1 MLRLAAAHRN
11 FGAIRVVAPQM
22 PALCGCRWA
31 TSGSSAAPPPPG
43 GRLAALRAQL
53 AAEEEPGYG
62 QAASH
67 VESFFRPE
75 DADAAQHMQARVTI
89 RYYGFAGADG

>member
-1 MLRLAAAHRN
+1 MLRLAAGRRA
-11 FGAIRVVAPQM
+11 FGAARVASPR
-22 PALCGCRWA
+22 PPTLCGCRWA
-31 TSGSSAAPPPPG
+31 TSGSGAAAPPG
-43 GRLAALRAQL
+43 GRLAALKAQL

-75 DADAAQHMQARVTI
+75 DSTAAQHQARVAI
-89 RYYGFAGADG
+89 QYYGFAGADG